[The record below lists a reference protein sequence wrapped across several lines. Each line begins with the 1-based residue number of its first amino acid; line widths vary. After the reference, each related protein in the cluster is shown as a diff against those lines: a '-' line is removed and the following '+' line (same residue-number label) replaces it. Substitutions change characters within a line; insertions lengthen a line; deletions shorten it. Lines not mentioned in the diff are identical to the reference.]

1 MMKRPRTLPQ
11 NAKFRAI
18 CGEVA
23 KQATFDGRKLSQKQW
38 VILLVSA
45 HEIVVGEDPELVIG
59 IEDEFVSLRERTS
72 TMSSAR
78 MSSLIEYCTAWAV
91 ENGIKLTK

>member
-1 MMKRPRTLPQ
+1 MTERARTLPQ
-11 NAKFRAI
+11 SAKFHAL

-23 KQATFDGRKLSQKQW
+23 KQATFDGRKLSKRQW
-38 VILLVSA
+38 IILLVSA
-45 HEIVVGEDPELVIG
+45 HEIVEGEDPEMTLG
-59 IEDEFVSLRERTS
+59 IEGEFVSLRERTS
-72 TMSSAR
+72 SMSSAR